1 MDNEMVQEIKTH
13 VQDILYKQTSKE
25 YQISDGKIRKIFNN
39 IINVETVNQDINQKG
54 IFNHYTQKYDT
65 SITKK
70 LTRDYY
76 IQKIVHYIIEQVNR
90 KIYQDYM
97 PVMFDTW
104 KVKVNFERPVQ
115 IRDGDANQKLKN
127 KRLEGTGAISIP
139 GRI

>member
-1 MDNEMVQEIKTH
+1 MDQDMAQEIKTQ
-13 VQDILYKQTSKE
+13 VENILYKQTSKE
-25 YQISDGKIRKIFNN
+25 YKISVNKITSIFNN
-39 IINVETVNQDINQKG
+39 IINVETINQDINQKG

-65 SITKK
+65 SVTKK

-76 IQKIVHYIIEQVNR
+76 IEKTVHYIVDQVNR

>member
-115 IRDGDANQKLKN
+115 IRDGDTNQKLKN